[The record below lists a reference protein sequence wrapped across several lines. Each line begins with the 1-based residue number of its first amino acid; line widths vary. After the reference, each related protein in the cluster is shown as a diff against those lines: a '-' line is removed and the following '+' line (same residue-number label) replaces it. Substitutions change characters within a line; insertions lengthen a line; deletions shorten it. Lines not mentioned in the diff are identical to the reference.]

1 MYARMVRASVMV
13 ALALVVGTFAA
24 APTHAASPRT
34 PAAPAKVTVMDKVT
48 LNETSINAPGFYADM
63 NIGATGVIAWA
74 GSDKLHRIN
83 VMTSSDGLHYGDKI
97 TLNQLTLNRP
107 AVVQMSESAGKAVA
121 IAWRGTDSAHRLNV
135 MFDVYGAR
143 QKLILNETS
152 FTGPALAI
160 YKGNLLLSWVGVDPN
175 HSLNVLP
182 ISLSSFTPQTKTI
195 LRQFSSSA
203 GPTLR
208 VVTTGTS
215 STLALG
221 WISAS
226 GRLNLAQSTDGVRFT
241 SALGAGLPQTSVSSP
256 DSLFYMTEGGPEY
269 WIAWTGTD
277 TYHHLNVQW
286 TTHYP
291 QWPDAASTKT
301 ILPEWAMGG
310 PSNGFEE
317 GVVIAWTGIDPEHHL
332 NVARLQG
339 F

>member
-1 MYARMVRASVMV
+1 MYARMVKAGIIV

-24 APTHAASPRT
+24 TPTHAAAPRT
-34 PAAPAKVTVMDKVT
+34 PAAPATVTVMDKVT
-48 LNETSINAPGFYADM
+48 LDETSVNAPGFYANM

-74 GSDKLHRIN
+74 GADSLHHIN
-83 VMTSSDGLHYGDKI
+83 VMTSKDGLHYSNKI
-97 TLNQLTLNRP
+97 TLNQMTVNRP

-121 IAWRGTDSAHRLNV
+121 IAWRGTDAAHRLNV
-135 MFDVYGAR
+135 MFDVYGGR
-143 QKLILNETS
+143 EKLILNETS
-152 FTGPALAI
+152 FTGPSLAI
-160 YKGNLLLSWVGVDPN
+160 FNGKLLLSWVGEDAN

-182 ISLSSFTPQTKTI
+182 ISVPSLTPQTKTV

-208 VVTTGTS
+208 VVTTGVS
-215 STLALG
+215 STLAMG
-221 WISAS
+221 WLTPAS
-226 GRLNLAQSTDGVRFT
+226 RLNVAQSTDGVRFT
-241 SALGAGLPQTSVSSP
+241 TALGAGLPQTSVSSP
-256 DSLFYMTEGGPEY
+256 DTLYYMTEGGPEY

-291 QWPDAASTKT
+291 QWPDAATTKT
-301 ILPEWAMGG
+301 ILPEWGMGA
-310 PSNGFEE
+310 PSIGFEE
-317 GVVIAWTGIDPEHHL
+317 GVVIAWTGIDSAHHL

>member
-1 MYARMVRASVMV
+1 MYARMVKASVAI

-24 APTHAASPRT
+24 TPMHAASSQ
-34 PAAPAKVTVMDKVT
+34 APAMPSKVTVMEKVT
-48 LNETSINAPGFYADM
+48 FDETSVNAPGFYANM
-63 NIGATGVIAWA
+63 NIGANGVIAWA
-74 GSDKLHRIN
+74 GSDQLHHIN
-83 VMTSSDGLHYGDKI
+83 VMTSKDGLHYSNKL
-97 TLNQLTLNRP
+97 TLNQMTVNRP
-107 AVVQMSESAGKAVA
+107 AVVQMSESAGKAIA
-121 IAWRGTDSAHRLNV
+121 IAWRGTDQAHRLNV
-135 MFDVYGAR
+135 MFDVYGGR
-143 QKLILNETS
+143 EKLILNETS

-160 YKGNLLLSWVGVDPN
+160 YNGKLLLSWVGVDPN

-182 ISLSSFTPQTKTI
+182 ISLPTLTPQTKTV

-208 VVTTGTS
+208 VVTTGVS

-221 WISAS
+221 WINAA
-226 GRLNLAQSTDGVRFT
+226 GRLNLAQSSDGVHFT

-256 DSLFYMTEGGPEY
+256 DSLFYTTEGGPEY

-277 TYHHLNVQW
+277 TYHRLNVQW

-291 QWPDAASTKT
+291 QWPDAATTKT
-301 ILPEWAMGG
+301 ILPEWALGA
-310 PSNGFEE
+310 PSIGFEE
-317 GVVIAWTGIDPEHHL
+317 GVVMAWTGIDPTHHL